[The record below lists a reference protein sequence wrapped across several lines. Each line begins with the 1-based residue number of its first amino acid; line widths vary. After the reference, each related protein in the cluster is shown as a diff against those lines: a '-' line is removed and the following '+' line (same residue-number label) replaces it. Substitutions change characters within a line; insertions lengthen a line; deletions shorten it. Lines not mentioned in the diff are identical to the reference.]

1 MLSNISEP
9 LITTLSAHLR
19 LSKSRLETLVK
30 LLLLL
35 VNVRTVNLTHIAAQ
49 FSSSAKP
56 ASSYRRLQRFFQF
69 VRLDA
74 AWLARVIV
82 QALNIRPPWILC
94 LDRTN
99 WKFGKRN
106 VNILML
112 AIVTSRVRIPL
123 MWAMLDKQGASNC
136 AERIALL
143 QRYLDIFGADS
154 IRHLLAD
161 REFVGQKWM
170 GFLIKNKIMF
180 SIRVKGKTYVRFAG
194 GAICMLQTF
203 ARNRNTWARLRS
215 LPACFATMPESLG
228 HPLRFACK
236 RLKNGEMLFIVTNSD
251 EPLQA
256 MNVYKRRWFI
266 ECLFADSKSRGMNL
280 EDTAMTDT
288 EKLSTLL
295 AIVTLAMVFSYAC
308 ARKLPRRQ
316 RSRKGPHGYPRKSC
330 FRTGFDALR
339 NWIIHDANAVIALWK
354 EIWKRHKSDL
364 AGKGVV

>member
-1 MLSNISEP
+1 MFPNISAP
-9 LITTLSAHLR
+9 LIATLSAHLR

-30 LLLLL
+30 LILLL

-49 FSSSAKP
+49 FSSTAKP

-82 QALNIRPPWILC
+82 QALNIRPPWYLC

-106 VNILML
+106 INILML
-112 AIVTSRVRIPL
+112 AIVTSRARIPL
-123 MWAMLDKQGASNC
+123 MWTLLDKQGSSSC

-143 QRYLDIFGADS
+143 QRYLDVFGASS
-154 IRHLLAD
+154 IRYLLAD
-161 REFVGQKWM
+161 REFTGQEWIE
-170 GFLIKNKIMF
+170 FLLKNRIMF
-180 SIRVKGKTYVRFAG
+180 SIRVKGKTYIELSG
-194 GAICMLQTF
+194 GTICMLQTF
-203 ARNRNTWARLRS
+203 ARNRNTWSRLRALSARL
-215 LPACFATMPESLG
+215 ANMPESLDY
-228 HPLRFACK
+228 PLRFACK

-251 EPLQA
+251 EPTQA
-256 MNVYKRRWFI
+256 MNVYRRRWFI

-288 EKLSTLL
+288 EKLSMLL

-308 ARKLPRRQ
+308 ARKVMGRRGL
-316 RSRKGPHGYPRKSC
+316 RKGPHGYPRKSW
-330 FRTGFDALR
+330 FRTGFDILR
-339 NWIIHDANAVIALWK
+339 NWIIHDANALISLWK
-354 EIWKRHKSDL
+354 EIWRRQKSSYG
-364 AGKGVV
+364 GKGVV